1 MKNKRFIFLLLF
13 IIRSVWIFACMNSLV
28 LSEGNFR
35 IVVSDGELPPIKL
48 AVETL
53 QRDFKSVMGFRPS
66 IVSVPTDR
74 EAGSIELIIVN
85 ESTVNPNVDKSEL
98 RSLDGFE
105 SHRLYAD
112 ASTKRIYLTGKDMR
126 GAIYAIYTFSE
137 KFLDVPP
144 LWFFSSWRHQKK
156 NRLRSLV
163 ILIIFI
169 NLHKYVT
176 ELGSLMI
183 QNFLR
188 RGGNVHYKIT
198 KCG

>member
-1 MKNKRFIFLLLF
+1 MLYILLVRNFWMFLL
-13 IIRSVWIFACMNSLV
+13 C
-28 LSEGNFR
+28 
-35 IVVSDGELPPIKL
+35 
-48 AVETL
+48 
-53 QRDFKSVMGFRPS
+53 
-66 IVSVPTDR
+66 
-74 EAGSIELIIVN
+74 GS
-85 ESTVNPNVDKSEL
+85 
-98 RSLDGFE
+98 
-105 SHRLYAD
+105 
-112 ASTKRIYLTGKDMR
+112 
-126 GAIYAIYTFSE
+126 
-137 KFLDVPP
+137 FLHGD
-144 LWFFSSWRHQKK
+144 LKKK